1 LRARLAIQFEKG
13 YKSTLDWSQIQNTI
27 AQVFA
32 LETAPRARGPEP
44 RSPMSPAVVPPATS
58 GLNLPATYTSTQAP
72 TDQLQLN
79 ADYSFSLQQGGKTY
93 QGTFTVNGNSLELT
107 MSGSNSKSTATLQGD
122 KLTDS
127 GGQTW
132 ILQGGSTGAS
142 PDAGVLQN
150 DDIIKMVKAGLDDG
164 TITDKINSSKCRF
177 DTSTDAL
184 IQLKQNGVSAEVTR
198 AMIAAGK

>member
-1 LRARLAIQFEKG
+1 
-13 YKSTLDWSQIQNTI
+13 
-27 AQVFA
+27 
-32 LETAPRARGPEP
+32 
-44 RSPMSPAVVPPATS
+44 
-58 GLNLPATYTSTQAP
+58 
-72 TDQLQLN
+72 
-79 ADYSFSLQQGGKTY
+79 
-93 QGTFTVNGNSLELT
+93 